1 MRQDL
6 DNTFDI
12 IIKNEEKLYKNLYF
26 EGNVEKNPTYFKDM
40 KKMYVKEWEGIRNP
54 NNIFIPFILVSIESI
69 LKKIIEI
76 DNNKK
81 VYPKNILEKL
91 LSNDSPLKNINSKIV
106 YQIGEQT
113 SKNSMSILAEAD
125 AEDLINIAKDY
136 VSQEWGIPKERLI
149 VSRFD
154 KNAYIINLRKILED
168 IQERY
173 YSKENKFGNSYRN
186 IIMHSERPLLIEN
199 EKIFVEMINDY
210 CRLISSFW
218 RNVTKYENTQEK
230 L

>member
-1 MRQDL
+1 M
-6 DNTFDI
+6 
-12 IIKNEEKLYKNLYF
+12 
-26 EGNVEKNPTYFKDM
+26 
-40 KKMYVKEWEGIRNP
+40 
-54 NNIFIPFILVSIESI
+54 VSIESI

-76 DNNKK
+76 DNTKN

-91 LSNDSPLKNINSKIV
+91 LSNDSPLKNINPKIV

-186 IIMHSERPLLIEN
+186 IIMHSERPLLIED
-199 EKIFVEMINDY
+199 EKIFAEMINDY

>member
-26 EGNVEKNPTYFKDM
+26 EGNVEKNPTFFKDM
-40 KKMYVKEWEGIRNP
+40 KKMYLKEWEGIRNP

-76 DNNKK
+76 DNTKN

-91 LSNDSPLKNINSKIV
+91 LSNDSPLKNINPKIV

-168 IQERY
+168 VQERY

-186 IIMHSERPLLIEN
+186 IIMHSERPLLIED
-199 EKIFVEMINDY
+199 EKIFAEMINDY
-210 CRLISSFW
+210 CRLIESFW
-218 RNVTKYENTQEK
+218 SNVTKYENTQEK
-230 L
+230 

>member
-26 EGNVEKNPTYFKDM
+26 EGNVEKNPTFFKDM

-154 KNAYIINLRKILED
+154 KNAYIINLRK
-168 IQERY
+168 
-173 YSKENKFGNSYRN
+173 
-186 IIMHSERPLLIEN
+186 
-199 EKIFVEMINDY
+199 
-210 CRLISSFW
+210 FW
-218 RNVTKYENTQEK
+218 RIYKKDIILKRINSEIAIET
-230 L
+230 

>member
-26 EGNVEKNPTYFKDM
+26 EGNVEKNPTFFKDM
-40 KKMYVKEWEGIRNP
+40 KKMYLKEWEGIRNP

-76 DNNKK
+76 DNTKN

-91 LSNDSPLKNINSKIV
+91 LSNDSPLKNINPKIV

-168 IQERY
+168 VQERY
-173 YSKENKFGNSYRN
+173 YFKENKFGNSYRN
-186 IIMHSERPLLIEN
+186 IIMHSERPLLIED
-199 EKIFVEMINDY
+199 EKIFAEMINDY
-210 CRLISSFW
+210 CRLIESFW
-218 RNVTKYENTQEK
+218 SNVTKYENTQEK
-230 L
+230 

>member
-1 MRQDL
+1 M
-6 DNTFDI
+6 
-12 IIKNEEKLYKNLYF
+12 
-26 EGNVEKNPTYFKDM
+26 
-40 KKMYVKEWEGIRNP
+40 
-54 NNIFIPFILVSIESI
+54 VSIESI
-69 LKKIIEI
+69 LKKIIKI

-113 SKNSMSILAEAD
+113 SKNSMSILAEVD

-186 IIMHSERPLLIEN
+186 IIMHSERPLLIED
-199 EKIFVEMINDY
+199 EKIFAEMINDY
-210 CRLISSFW
+210 CRLIKSFW
-218 RNVTKYENTQEK
+218 GNVTKYENIQEK
-230 L
+230 

>member
-1 MRQDL
+1 MCQDL

-40 KKMYVKEWEGIRNP
+40 KKMYLKEWEGIRNP

-76 DNNKK
+76 DNTKN

-106 YQIGEQT
+106 YLIGEQT

-154 KNAYIINLRKILED
+154 KNGYIINLRKILED

-173 YSKENKFGNSYRN
+173 YSKKNKFGNSYRN
-186 IIMHSERPLLIEN
+186 IIMHSERPLLIED
-199 EKIFVEMINDY
+199 EKIFAEMINDY
-210 CRLISSFW
+210 CRLIKSFW
-218 RNVTKYENTQEK
+218 GNVTKYENTHEK
-230 L
+230 

>member
-40 KKMYVKEWEGIRNP
+40 KKMYLKEWEGIRNP

-76 DNNKK
+76 DNTKN

-91 LSNDSPLKNINSKIV
+91 LSNDSPLKNINSKII

-154 KNAYIINLRKILED
+154 KNGYIINLRKILED

-173 YSKENKFGNSYRN
+173 YSKKNKFGNSYRN
-186 IIMHSERPLLIEN
+186 IIMHSERPLLIED
-199 EKIFVEMINDY
+199 EKIFAEMINDY
-210 CRLISSFW
+210 CRLIKSFW
-218 RNVTKYENTQEK
+218 GNVTKYENTHEK
-230 L
+230 